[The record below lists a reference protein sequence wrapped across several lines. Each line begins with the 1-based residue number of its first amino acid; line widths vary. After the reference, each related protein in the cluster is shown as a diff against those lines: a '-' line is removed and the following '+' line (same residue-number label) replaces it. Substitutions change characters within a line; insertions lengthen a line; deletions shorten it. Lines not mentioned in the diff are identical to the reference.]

1 MATSLPPGGRRVSKA
16 ASRTSVGISPPRRKE
31 SPVPACRIG
40 LYRDLMPSLRSRLM
54 TGPAAAPGHAPA
66 RRTPIG
72 RATAVVTA
80 LWSPVT
86 WRATRNAL
94 TGLLVAAI
102 TVVVLGLPCV
112 VWGAALFSVTTYA
125 NNPWHIALY
134 VATILFIP
142 VVLPWLVLGQTALQR
157 SRLHATLGLEFPHA
171 LRAASRG
178 PWPFGPWRAV
188 ATWRQLGYHV
198 ISLVTGLIGGA

>member
-16 ASRTSVGISPPRRKE
+16 ASRTSVGISPPRPKE

-40 LYRDLMPSLRSRLM
+40 LYRDVMPSLRSRLM
-54 TGPAAAPGHAPA
+54 TGPAAAPGHTPA

-80 LWSPVT
+80 LWSPVA

-94 TGLLVAAI
+94 AGLLVALV

-112 VWGAALFSVTTYA
+112 LWGAALFSVSTED
-125 NNPWHIALY
+125 NNPGHIALY
-134 VATILFIP
+134 AAA
-142 VVLPWLVLGQTALQR
+142 VL
-157 SRLHATLGLEFPHA
+157 
-171 LRAASRG
+171 
-178 PWPFGPWRAV
+178 
-188 ATWRQLGYHV
+188 
-198 ISLVTGLIGGA
+198 